1 VHDCT
6 TGTDEISGQ
15 ITVGAPSPTQRGP
28 FARFTSS
35 PSSPVVGQSV
45 TLDGSPSTDPNGQ
58 IVRYEWDA
66 DGDGAFE
73 RSGAQT
79 TVRFQTPGEHVIRLR
94 VTDDEGLV
102 SAEAGSVTVR
112 PNQPPSAHFT
122 VFPPTPIVDREATL
136 DARGSTDDDAIERYE
151 WDLDGNGSF
160 ETDNARE
167 PILRTAFTTLGERFV
182 RLRVTDSGGAD
193 AITGRTV
200 VVVPDSL
207 RAHAAQAAPPIVF
220 TARLDGTGTARRRSL
235 IGRGR
240 LRAKLYGDS
249 PAARFLRTRW
259 RTRVSFTRRGATA
272 LALARSG
279 RSAVCLRIR
288 LSGRPRRLPSGRLTV
303 LGGRGAGARLR
314 GGAALRFRLERDG
327 SASVL
332 GTLNVRRGK
341 ARPLPRRCRTL

>member
-1 VHDCT
+1 VQT
-6 TGTDEISGQ
+6 T
-15 ITVGAPSPTQRGP
+15 
-28 FARFTSS
+28 ARFETS
-35 PSSPVVGQSV
+35 
-45 TLDGSPSTDPNGQ
+45 
-58 IVRYEWDA
+58 
-66 DGDGAFE
+66 
-73 RSGAQT
+73 
-79 TVRFQTPGEHVIRLR
+79 GEHVIRLR

-122 VFPPTPIVDREATL
+122 VFPPSPFVNREATL

-160 ETDNARE
+160 ETDSARE
-167 PILRTAFTTLGERFV
+167 PVLRTAFTTVGERFV
-182 RLRVTDSGGAD
+182 RLRVTDSAGAD

-200 VVVPDSL
+200 VVVPESQ
-207 RAHAAQAAPPIVF
+207 RARAAQAAPAVVF
-220 TARLDGTGTARRRSL
+220 TARLDGTGSRRSL
-235 IGRGR
+235 LGRGR
-240 LRAKLYGDS
+240 LRARLYGDS
-249 PAARFLRTRW
+249 PAERFLRARW
-259 RTRVSFTRRGATA
+259 RTRVSFTRRGANA

-279 RSAVCLRIR
+279 RSSVCLRIR
-288 LSGRPRRLPSGRLTV
+288 LTGRPRRLPSGRLTA

-341 ARPLPRRCRTL
+341 ARPLPRRCRKL

>member
-1 VHDCT
+1 
-6 TGTDEISGQ
+6 
-15 ITVGAPSPTQRGP
+15 
-28 FARFTSS
+28 
-35 PSSPVVGQSV
+35 
-45 TLDGSPSTDPNGQ
+45 
-58 IVRYEWDA
+58 
-66 DGDGAFE
+66 
-73 RSGAQT
+73 
-79 TVRFQTPGEHVIRLR
+79 
-94 VTDDEGLV
+94 
-102 SAEAGSVTVR
+102 
-112 PNQPPSAHFT
+112 
-122 VFPPTPIVDREATL
+122 
-136 DARGSTDDDAIERYE
+136 
-151 WDLDGNGSF
+151 
-160 ETDNARE
+160 
-167 PILRTAFTTLGERFV
+167 V
-182 RLRVTDSGGAD
+182 RLRVTDSAGAD

-220 TARLDGTGTARRRSL
+220 TARLDGSGRGRSL
-235 IGRGR
+235 AGR
-240 LRAKLYGDS
+240 LRARLYGKS
-249 PAARFLRTRW
+249 PATRFLRARW
-259 RTRVSFTRRGATA
+259 RTRVRFTRRGATA